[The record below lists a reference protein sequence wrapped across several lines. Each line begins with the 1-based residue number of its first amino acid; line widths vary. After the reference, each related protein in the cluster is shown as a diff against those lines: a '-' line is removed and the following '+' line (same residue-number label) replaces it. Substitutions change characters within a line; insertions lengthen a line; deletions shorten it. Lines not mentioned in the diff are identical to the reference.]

1 MRAHISN
8 QLTYHHLLITYFPF
22 LNPPTLYIVTK
33 GYYLLTFLRIKILSV
48 PILVHNG
55 VQQSTVIIIGVNTYN
70 VTSEQPTIEDFC
82 DVTTLLCCVWCGWG
96 WGCMMG

>member
-82 DVTTLLCCVWCGWG
+82 DVTTLLCCAVCGVG
-96 WGCMMG
+96 GGGDV